1 MYQEKG
7 DEMDYQNDD
16 YITKILQDV
25 QEFKHIP
32 LEDLPNIDL
41 YMDQLTTFM
50 DNRLAFTKRHSE
62 DKVLTK
68 TMINNYAKNKILP
81 SPEKKQYTTEHL
93 ITLLFI
99 YYFKSFLSIT
109 DIQKLLEPI
118 EENYFNR
125 KDLNLQHIYR
135 EVFSVED
142 AAMQKLQDDLKEKYT
157 VSRQTFTGVPEQE
170 RKLLQNFSFIC
181 ELCFDVYYKKMIVE
195 KLIDELPDVKQPS
208 KKAKASGKPAKEK
221 QKSK

>member
-1 MYQEKG
+1 
-7 DEMDYQNDD
+7 MDFQNDEFLNNILRD
-16 YITKILQDV
+16 LQDS
-25 QEFKHIP
+25 KHIP

-50 DNRLAFTKRHSE
+50 DNRLASTKRYSE

-81 SPEKKQYTTEHL
+81 SPNKKQYTTEHL

-118 EENYFNR
+118 EEKYFDQD
-125 KDLNLQHIYR
+125 KINLKHIYS
-135 EVFSVED
+135 EVFSMEDEALKKLRADVE
-142 AAMQKLQDDLKEKYT
+142 EKYAT
-157 VSRQTFTGVPEQE
+157 SRETFAEVPEKD
-170 RKLLQNFSFIC
+170 RDLLQKFAFIC
-181 ELCFDVYYKKMIVE
+181 ELCFDVYLKKNIVE
-195 KLIDELPDVKQPS
+195 KLIDDLPDPKQDS
-208 KKAKASGKPAKEK
+208 KKQKAAQKATKEK
-221 QKSK
+221 AKK

>member
-1 MYQEKG
+1 
-7 DEMDYQNDD
+7 MDFQNDEFLNNILRD
-16 YITKILQDV
+16 LQDS
-25 QEFKHIP
+25 KHIP

-50 DNRLAFTKRHSE
+50 DNRLASTKRYSE

-81 SPEKKQYTTEHL
+81 SPNKKQYTTEHL

-118 EENYFNR
+118 EEKYFDQD
-125 KDLNLQHIYR
+125 KINLRHIYS
-135 EVFSVED
+135 EVFSMEDEALKKLRADVE
-142 AAMQKLQDDLKEKYT
+142 EKYAT
-157 VSRQTFTGVPEQE
+157 SRETFAEVPEKD
-170 RKLLQNFSFIC
+170 RDLLQKFAFIC
-181 ELCFDVYYKKMIVE
+181 ELCFDVYLKKTIVE
-195 KLIDELPDVKQPS
+195 KLIDDLPDSKQDS
-208 KKAKASGKPAKEK
+208 KKQKAAQKVTKD
-221 QKSK
+221 KSKK

>member
-1 MYQEKG
+1 
-7 DEMDYQNDD
+7 MDFQNDEFLNNILRD
-16 YITKILQDV
+16 LQDS
-25 QEFKHIP
+25 KHIP

-50 DNRLAFTKRHSE
+50 DNRLASTKRYSE

-81 SPEKKQYTTEHL
+81 SPNKKQYTTEHL

-118 EENYFNR
+118 EEKYFDQD
-125 KDLNLQHIYR
+125 KINLRHIYS
-135 EVFSVED
+135 EVFSMEDEALKKLRADVE
-142 AAMQKLQDDLKEKYT
+142 EKYAT
-157 VSRQTFTGVPEQE
+157 SRETFAEVPEKD
-170 RKLLQNFSFIC
+170 RDLLQKFAFIC
-181 ELCFDVYYKKMIVE
+181 ELCFDVYLKKTIVE
-195 KLIDELPDVKQPS
+195 KLIDDLPDPKQDS
-208 KKAKASGKPAKEK
+208 KKQKAAQKATKD
-221 QKSK
+221 KSKK

>member
-1 MYQEKG
+1 
-7 DEMDYQNDD
+7 MDFQNDEFLNNILRD
-16 YITKILQDV
+16 LQDS
-25 QEFKHIP
+25 KHIP

-50 DNRLAFTKRHSE
+50 DNRLASTKRYSE

-81 SPEKKQYTTEHL
+81 SPNKKQYTTEHL

-118 EENYFNR
+118 EEKYFDR
-125 KDLNLQHIYR
+125 L
-135 EVFSVED
+135 
-142 AAMQKLQDDLKEKYT
+142 
-157 VSRQTFTGVPEQE
+157 
-170 RKLLQNFSFIC
+170 
-181 ELCFDVYYKKMIVE
+181 
-195 KLIDELPDVKQPS
+195 
-208 KKAKASGKPAKEK
+208 
-221 QKSK
+221 

>member
-1 MYQEKG
+1 
-7 DEMDYQNDD
+7 MDFQNDEFLNNILRD
-16 YITKILQDV
+16 LQDS
-25 QEFKHIP
+25 KHIP

-50 DNRLAFTKRHSE
+50 DNRLASTKRYSE

-81 SPEKKQYTTEHL
+81 SPNKKQYTTEHL

-118 EENYFNR
+118 EEKYFDQD
-125 KDLNLQHIYR
+125 KINLKHIYS
-135 EVFSVED
+135 EVFSMEDEALKKLRADVE
-142 AAMQKLQDDLKEKYT
+142 EKYAT
-157 VSRQTFTGVPEQE
+157 SRESFAEVPEKD
-170 RKLLQNFSFIC
+170 RDLLQKFAFIC
-181 ELCFDVYYKKMIVE
+181 ELCFDVYLKKTIVE
-195 KLIDELPDVKQPS
+195 KLIDDLPDPKQDS
-208 KKAKASGKPAKEK
+208 KKQKAAQKATKEK
-221 QKSK
+221 AKK